1 MTCTGIREID
11 RMRDATTTWKT
22 AIIHVQVLGFS
33 LMLIPLASVVF
44 CFERIQ
50 TNMLQVSGQHIH
62 RMSDII
68 YIQYSSIDTGPLIQP
83 NVVQCLLCGRLEN
96 DKRVYKQH
104 FIRNHCTY
112 GYHRQC
118 KQCGQHFSDKID
130 LAHHNEDKNACPG
143 QPLVYSRKTGDLYY
157 RGSNASVML
166 SFPVYPRLCDNHL
179 IGHGNYDI
187 YCVDVPSSTV
197 GRDFRLTE
205 LPLGS
210 LNANTYSVRDYKPVD
225 PPVPMGATVV
235 AVHEPPGDRTVL
247 EHIYKLYTSEGDG
260 QRTRTNPFNRAG
272 AVLSDVGVIEVNQNM
287 QPVGI
292 NVGSSVNAH
301 TRKGQNER
309 VLKRKNPFHENGMCF
324 CVFCVFYTFSTC
336 IQRFLLHLCDVVF
349 MYMSSQPHDM
359 CIIVPN
365 A

>member
-1 MTCTGIREID
+1 MFLCIFSFHFQRQFERFNIGLCVIASDQTCTGIRETD

-22 AIIHVQVLGFS
+22 AIIHVQVLGLS
-33 LMLIPLASVVF
+33 LMLIPLASAAF

-50 TNMLQVSGQHIH
+50 TNMLQVSGQRIH

-68 YIQYSSIDTGPLIQP
+68 YIQHSSIDTGPLIQP

-166 SFPVYPRLCDNHL
+166 SFPVYPRLCDNHF
-179 IGHGNYDI
+179 IGKCKQESTEECAVIETGGNSAEAEENTVETTEYQVSNVEGDI
-187 YCVDVPSSTV
+187 Y
-197 GRDFRLTE
+197 F
-205 LPLGS
+205 
-210 LNANTYSVRDYKPVD
+210 VRC
-225 PPVPMGATVV
+225 
-235 AVHEPPGDRTVL
+235 L
-247 EHIYKLYTSEGDG
+247 
-260 QRTRTNPFNRAG
+260 
-272 AVLSDVGVIEVNQNM
+272 
-287 QPVGI
+287 
-292 NVGSSVNAH
+292 
-301 TRKGQNER
+301 
-309 VLKRKNPFHENGMCF
+309 
-324 CVFCVFYTFSTC
+324 CVFYFCLFFLVPVCVHTFN
-336 IQRFLLHLCDVVF
+336 IR
-349 MYMSSQPHDM
+349 M
-359 CIIVPN
+359 
-365 A
+365 